1 MNKLFLSVI
10 LLCATVIA
18 VQATPMIEADVTDG
32 DAPLTVH
39 FSCYHPNMENATSIT
54 WFIENGAV
62 YHEQNFN
69 HTFTEPGRYSVML
82 VFNHTH
88 RKGKITTETNT
99 KTAFIRVGDGYKNK
113 YLTTDQMREH
123 GNNVVWPTD
132 SGLNVAATV
141 PPASIP
147 KTQSVLKTAKIT
159 VTETETPT
167 KSITPTEEPTVN
179 PTVLPTEEETYDAKA
194 EIEALKQQN
203 KELQEQI
210 TEQET
215 LLNKIWKWVS
225 VLMGAPQTPE

>member
-39 FSCYHPNMENATSIT
+39 FNGTPYQKENITSIT

-62 YHEQNFN
+62 YHELNPI
-69 HTFTEPGRYSVML
+69 HTFTEPGRYSVKL
-82 VFNHTH
+82 EVEFEYTE
-88 RKGKITTETNT
+88 GKIATSTNT

-132 SGLNVAATV
+132 SGLNVTATV

-167 KSITPTEEPTVN
+167 KSITPAEEPTVN